1 MITLAAIVL
10 VIVLWYAV
18 EHHWPGTAWFTRWR
32 EAHGYKVRAWLKG
45 APATY
50 LYLGL
55 LTFTT
60 WLLSNA
66 NGRLRVAFLSEQSTT
81 LRELATSP
89 VTVLI
94 RSALYVSPL
103 ELIVWWVLFTL
114 VAARLE
120 HSFGSARIM
129 AGFAIGH
136 VGASLAVALLTWGA
150 ISTGQVGESAAGG
163 IDVGASYGFAALAAL
178 FTYLGS
184 RRRRFIWA
192 AVVVLVVAANL
203 AWFFDGTALGH
214 AIAALL
220 GFACYPLVRPAARRR
235 HMAVVRA
242 RRIAAAEEDRLPPLP
257 PEPPAAGR

>member
-10 VIVLWYAV
+10 AIVLWYAV

-32 EAHGYKVRAWLKG
+32 EGHGYKVRAWLKG

-66 NGRLRVAFLSEQSTT
+66 NGRLRAAFLSEQSTS
-81 LRELATSP
+81 LRELTTSP

-103 ELIVWWVLFTL
+103 ELIVWWVLFT
-114 VAARLE
+114 VVVARLE
-120 HSFGSARIM
+120 HRFGSARIM

-136 VGASLAVALLTWGA
+136 VGASLLVALLTWGA
-150 ISTGQVGESAAGG
+150 ISTGQAGESAAHG
-163 IDVGASYGFAALAAL
+163 IDVGASYGFAALAAM
-178 FTYLGS
+178 FTYLGT

-192 AVVVLVVAANL
+192 ALVVLVVAANL

-214 AIAALL
+214 AIGALL

-235 HMAVVRA
+235 HTAVVRV

-257 PEPPAAGR
+257 PTPPAQGE

>member
-18 EHHWPGTAWFTRWR
+18 EHHWPGTARLTRWR
-32 EAHGYKVRAWLKG
+32 ETHGPTVRAWLRG

-60 WLLSNA
+60 WLLFNA
-66 NGRLRVAFLSEQSTT
+66 NGRLRGAFLAEQSTS
-81 LRELATSP
+81 LRELTTSP

-103 ELIVWWVLFTL
+103 ELILWWVLFTL
-114 VAARLE
+114 IVARLE
-120 HSFGSARIM
+120 HRFGGARVM

-136 VGASLAVALLTWGA
+136 VGASLLVAVLTWGA
-150 ISTGQVGESAAGG
+150 ISAGQAGESAAQG
-163 IDVGASYGFAALAAL
+163 IDVGASYGFAALAAM

-184 RRRRFIWA
+184 RRRRILWA
-192 AVVVLVVAANL
+192 GLVVAVVAVDL
-203 AWFFDGTALGH
+203 IFDFSGTSIGH

-220 GFACYPLVRPAARRR
+220 GFACFPLVRPAAHRR
-235 HMAVVRA
+235 HTAVVRA
-242 RRIAAAEEDRLPPLP
+242 RRIAAAEADRLPPLP
-257 PEPPAAGR
+257 PALNE